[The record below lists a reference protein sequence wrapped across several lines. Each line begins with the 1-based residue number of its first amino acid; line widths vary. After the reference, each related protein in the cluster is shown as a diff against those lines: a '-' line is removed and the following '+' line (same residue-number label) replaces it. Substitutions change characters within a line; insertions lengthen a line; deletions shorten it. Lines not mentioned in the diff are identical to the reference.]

1 MNSISSSLSPK
12 PTIKRNF
19 SFLYHF
25 VSQITLNKDTR
36 RRTLIFLSHQ
46 STGYSRATR
55 YSIRLIWKETV
66 KTPMR
71 RIMSLLTITFQ
82 ELKMIHVT
90 TDVFITQVAAI
101 FSQESFRTPENGS
114 ISRPV

>member
-1 MNSISSSLSPK
+1 
-12 PTIKRNF
+12 
-19 SFLYHF
+19 
-25 VSQITLNKDTR
+25 
-36 RRTLIFLSHQ
+36 
-46 STGYSRATR
+46 
-55 YSIRLIWKETV
+55 
-66 KTPMR
+66 MR

-114 ISRPV
+114 ISRPVWVNNAQTATIAKHWLA